1 MPQITLS
8 AKRLQRNFGA
18 RRAVKDVDIELSRG
32 EVLGLLGQNGAGKS
46 TIMQM
51 LAGTLAPTAGSIA
64 IGGFNLS
71 ADPTAAK
78 AQLGYLPENPP
89 LYLDMS
95 VDDYLTFAAK
105 LRRTAHPRQAVDR
118 AKTRCGLADIGKRP
132 IGQLSKG
139 YRQRVGIAQA
149 IVHNPQVL
157 ILDEPGSGLDPLQ
170 IREIRK
176 LIRELGNECSV
187 IFSTHNLAEVESLC
201 DKLLILRAGEIVYSG
216 RGDELHAAGSLEETF
231 IRLTAAE
238 AQDSASTPHPARQTA

>member
-1 MPQITLS
+1 MPQPTLS
-8 AKRLQRNFGA
+8 AQHLRRDFGA
-18 RRAVKDVDIELSRG
+18 RHAVKDVEIELNRG

-64 IGGFNLS
+64 VGGYSLS

-78 AQLGYLPENPP
+78 AHLGYLPEHPP
-89 LYLDMS
+89 LYLEMS

-105 LRRTAHPRQAVDR
+105 LRRAEHPPQAVAR
-118 AKTRCGLADIGKRP
+118 AKSRCGLADIGQRP

-176 LIRELGNECSV
+176 LIRELGDECSV

-201 DKLLILRAGEIVYSG
+201 DRLLILRAGEIVFSG
-216 RGDELHAAGSLEETF
+216 RGDELHAPGELEETF
-231 IRLTAAE
+231 IRLTGAE
-238 AQDSASTPHPARQTA
+238 QTA